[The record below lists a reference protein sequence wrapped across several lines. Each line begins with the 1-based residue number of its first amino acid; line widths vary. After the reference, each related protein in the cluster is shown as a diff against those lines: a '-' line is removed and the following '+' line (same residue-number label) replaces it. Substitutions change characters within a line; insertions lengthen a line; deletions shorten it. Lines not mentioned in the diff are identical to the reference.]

1 MSRLGYSC
9 IDGLRLEAVERAD
22 RLVAADAAD
31 RLSKELG
38 DADDAY
44 LLALLRVGD

>member
-1 MSRLGYSC
+1 MSRLGYSG
-9 IDGLRLEAVERAD
+9 IDGLRLEGVERAD
-22 RLVAADAAD
+22 RLVAADATD
-31 RLSKELG
+31 RLGKELG